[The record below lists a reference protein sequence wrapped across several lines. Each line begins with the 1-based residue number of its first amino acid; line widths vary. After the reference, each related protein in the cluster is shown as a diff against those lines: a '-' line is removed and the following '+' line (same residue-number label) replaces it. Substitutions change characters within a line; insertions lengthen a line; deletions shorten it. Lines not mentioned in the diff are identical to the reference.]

1 METLI
6 ILSEILLPIK
16 SLVVSTVFWIALFEA
31 VFIAS
36 VVYFLALYVNGL
48 KFWVQVFKR
57 RKFVGAISNKLPN
70 SLFGTNVYK
79 TLESCW

>member
-1 METLI
+1 MI
-6 ILSEILLPIK
+6 LPIK
-16 SLVVSTVFWIALFEA
+16 SLVVSTVFWITLFEA

-48 KFWVQVFKR
+48 KFWVQFFKR
-57 RKFVGAISNKLPN
+57 RTFVGAISKKLPN
-70 SLFGTNVYK
+70 SLFGINVYK